1 MNSAIADIA
10 HFAVNAVSSMYMK
23 NNFEINLIQKLSK
36 LIEKFISFIIKEL
49 TDNMGKSSPV
59 CDSIVG

>member
-1 MNSAIADIA
+1 MNSAIADFA
-10 HFAVNAVSSMYMK
+10 HFAVNAVSSMNMK

-36 LIEKFISFIIKEL
+36 LTEKFISFIIKEL
-49 TDNMGKSSPV
+49 TDSMGKSSPV